1 MKNRRFL
8 SFFFSL
14 VILLTLAA
22 PAYAAKDDVGDWE
35 VAAKAALLIDPD
47 TEEILYARQPDQ
59 DHDLPAGAGGH

>member
-14 VILLTLAA
+14 VILLTLTA

-35 VAAKAALLIDPD
+35 VAAKAPRRIAQGVINNTPPP
-47 TEEILYARQPDQ
+47 RQSRISD
-59 DHDLPAGAGGH
+59 GGVGV